1 MSDSKKIPSLPPDD
15 FSKTTPNIPRADD
28 FDSAD
33 WEKTNYNAGSGFPAQ
48 PSADDWGKTMANIPP
63 IKEESDFNKTFMPSN
78 NPKTPDWGV
87 TDQNIKLPNDDFGG
101 GKEDFGNR
109 TNYGATAPFIHLPEE
124 TRAKYQT
131 PPPTP
136 TQKAEQEKQEEKKG
150 GIPGWFWATAGLLTM
165 FFVMLIGIFAV
176 YFFFLRPSGFDVVI
190 QGAPPRSRI
199 LVDGVEWSV
208 TEGDGNLIAR
218 GLKANEKKRIEIKH
232 PNFTCDPREIEGSNG
247 KTETINARCTP
258 INVPPPEDC
267 TNIKKGEFDKAE
279 RCANQALDKL
289 VPPYNPDDIAKALNL
304 YIINFASGKYDIP
317 PKNKEFL
324 KKAATYLKQL
334 PPTTQIEVG
343 GHTDN
348 VGTDANNMTL
358 SNNRAKA
365 VRDALVNEFGVPAA
379 MLTEKG
385 YGESKPK
392 ATNDTEDGKFQN
404 RRIEYIVLKK

>member
-1 MSDSKKIPSLPPDD
+1 VSESKKIPSLPPDD
-15 FSKTTPNIPRADD
+15 FSKTTPNMPRADD

-33 WEKTNYNAGSGFPAQ
+33 LEKTNYNAGKFAPQ
-48 PSADDWGKTMANIPP
+48 PPADDWGKTMANIPP
-63 IKEESDFNKTFMPSN
+63 IKDEPDFDKTFSPAHN
-78 NPKTPDWGV
+78 VKTPDWGV
-87 TDQNIKLPNDDFGG
+87 TDQSIKLPNDDFG

-109 TNYGATAPFIHLPEE
+109 TNYGATTPFIHLPEE

-136 TQKAEQEKQEEKKG
+136 TQKAEQEKKEEKRG
-150 GIPGWFWATAGLLTM
+150 GIPGWFWAVAGLLTM
-165 FFVMLIGIFAV
+165 FFFALIAIFAV

-218 GLKANEKKRIEIKH
+218 GLKANERKKIEIRH
-232 PNFTCDPREIEGSNG
+232 PNFTCDPREIEGADG
-247 KTETINARCTP
+247 KTETINARCSPT
-258 INVPPPEDC
+258 NAVVQTDDC
-267 TNIKKGEFDKAE
+267 QNIKSGEFEKSE

-289 VPPYNPDDIAKALNL
+289 VPPYNPEDIAKALNL

-334 PPTTQIEVG
+334 PNTTQIEVG

-348 VGTDANNMTL
+348 RGSDQYNLNL
-358 SNNRAKA
+358 SKNRAKA
-365 VRDALVNEFGVPAA
+365 VYNTLVNEFGVPAS
-379 MLTEKG
+379 MLTQQG
-385 YGESKPK
+385 YGKSKPK
-392 ATNDTEDGKFQN
+392 STNDTDDGRFQN
-404 RRIEYIVLKK
+404 RRIEYTVLKK